1 MDSELSSQLTQPG
14 TQNVLDP
21 RRITGTQTAGLS
33 DDAVSDIICIL
44 QPSSHSAL
52 AEVQELVNRDSPL
65 AITTLQDM
73 VADPRFTDARSGHT
87 TNFDLMLPPSNSA
100 AIVLEL
106 SSPMKNPNLGFVFGR
121 NDARCDVCFTNDPK
135 RRLSNSH
142 FRIYVNEYDVVML
155 EDISTNGT
163 IVAGDLLKSKGGN
176 PDRVRRMLTPGC
188 HIKILM
194 HEKNLDLV
202 FSVRI
207 PQRDGSA
214 QAQYLK
220 KVKAFRNANIMPP
233 PARNIFGGQN
243 PQNPHNK
250 ANAAAPAQKWPLTGV
265 PAAKGSSDLE
275 PWDGAGQYNRMEFI
289 GKGAFALVYKV
300 TDKFNGT
307 PYAAKELDKRR
318 FIKNGV
324 LDEKVENEMK
334 IMRKVRHQNIVQ
346 YINHFDWNNRLLI
359 IVMEFVQGGDLGKY
373 VHEVGPLP
381 EAIGQEMSQ
390 QMLSALDYLHE
401 KNITHRDVK
410 PDNILIS
417 STAPFTIKL
426 TDFGLSKMVDND
438 QTFLRTFCGTLL
450 YCAPEVYSEFVEYDL
465 DGRRHPQNRALNRRP
480 GQRYGHAVD
489 IWSLAGVIFYVL
501 TGGPPF
507 PAANGISHTDLLNQ
521 IMTRPFDVR
530 PLLIRQISQAGIY
543 FLQSMLQPRP
553 ENRATIP
560 QLFSSPWLASPESIA
575 PGPLQQISS
584 FSSDEVSE
592 DEFDLDASGEM
603 SRPKMPPP
611 SKIENESEYEDVE
624 MTGSFLNEIVN
635 HNKPS
640 SDAEQQ
646 RENTTFGP
654 TSVNGH
660 LQTHKNNAH
669 LDESGV
675 LPYLNRPRIYSR
687 DSVFDSSNSNNQ
699 NHNHDNTITQH
710 SANKQNGASPIE
722 QQLLQQEHKPQCHD
736 NANILSEVQSAD
748 QVLSLVE
755 GVATQS
761 LNSHD
766 QNNISSNGDDLS
778 VSLFSDFN
786 VSKRK
791 PDFSSSDEFV
801 GHKSKLPP
809 FKKARSDMP
818 LIDLVPSAPV
828 IVIPPDEE
836 EECRLLS
843 CIPSV
848 NRLES
853 GRQIDMPVH
862 KSRFWDKDR
871 ATYHLQ
877 YPEMT
882 QLQMTAFKQAAA
894 DRGEVFEP
902 GQTPLW
908 DLAMK
913 YFPPTDWDQV
923 ADNEDPDLTPDGN
936 AHRPSA
942 LAPDYVS
949 SGIDSA
955 QPPAVE
961 EAQMLAL
968 LESTMDS
975 TISDIHIKVQDSVLT
990 WGRSPENL
998 VQYPTVAETRIPKTA
1013 FRLLLWAPNY
1023 DASRDRAQNLPWLAE
1038 RKSLVNEQDYHFYI
1052 STKATRGILINNAL
1066 LQSHNHT
1073 SFSSESR
1080 YWVQLRNGDELTL
1093 WGSGNQAS
1101 TKVKVVF
1108 RCFWGGS
1115 MADRADGQAP
1125 DLVDTAT
1132 ARKLDETALR
1142 TEKRRLDSRFYES
1155 REAEANCDYDRRV
1168 KYIQRE
1174 RNRSADFE
1182 EVRRRA
1188 IDWVTAH
1195 DTQKSKNVGANVT
1208 ALASKEMERKQTL

>member
-87 TNFDLMLPPSNSA
+87 TNFDLMLPPSDSA

-575 PGPLQQISS
+575 PGPLQHISS

-592 DEFDLDASGEM
+592 DEFDLDASGEI

-611 SKIENESEYEDVE
+611 SKIENQSEYEDVE
-624 MTGSFLNEIVN
+624 MTGSFLNEI
-635 HNKPS
+635 
-640 SDAEQQ
+640 
-646 RENTTFGP
+646 
-654 TSVNGH
+654 
-660 LQTHKNNAH
+660 
-669 LDESGV
+669 
-675 LPYLNRPRIYSR
+675 
-687 DSVFDSSNSNNQ
+687 
-699 NHNHDNTITQH
+699 H

-828 IVIPPDEE
+828 IAIPPDEE

-1038 RKSLVNEQDYHFYI
+1038 RKSLVDEQDYHFYI

-1080 YWVQLRNGDELTL
+1080 YWAQLRNGDELTL

-1182 EVRRRA
+1182 E
-1188 IDWVTAH
+1188 
-1195 DTQKSKNVGANVT
+1195 KSKNVGANVT